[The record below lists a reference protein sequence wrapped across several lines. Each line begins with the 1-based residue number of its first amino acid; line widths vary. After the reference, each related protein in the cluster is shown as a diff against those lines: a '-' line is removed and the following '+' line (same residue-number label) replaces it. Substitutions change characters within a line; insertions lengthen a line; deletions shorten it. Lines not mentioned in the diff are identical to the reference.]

1 MLSGFL
7 RAAVC
12 MATLALAS
20 AVGAQGYPGQP
31 IKMIAPF
38 PPGGSVDIMARL
50 VADPLAAQLG
60 GRIVIENRSGAS
72 GNIGM
77 EAAARAP
84 ADGYTI
90 VMNTIP
96 LVTNVSLFPNLT
108 WDPLRDFVPLGMVA
122 TAPHVLIVPKR
133 LEVNNVQDLLALA
146 RANPGKL
153 SYASAG
159 YGTTFHFAAEMF
171 KDITKTFIV
180 HVPYRGGGPALV
192 DTLSGQVDMSFPT
205 LSAAVPHVKAG
216 SLKALAV
223 TGAARSELLPEVPTM
238 AQAGVKD
245 FVFTQWL
252 ALLTPAGTPAAIVAK
267 LNASLNAAL
276 GSKELRQKFQE
287 QGFEPF
293 ITSSDEAAKFL
304 AGEVKRYAVLIKS
317 KGIKA
322 E

>member
-1 MLSGFL
+1 MRLKLGRWAFL
-7 RAAVC
+7 
-12 MATLALAS
+12 ATLMLAG
-20 AVGAQGYPGQP
+20 AAAAQGYPSQP
-31 IKMIAPF
+31 IRIIAPF

-50 VADPLAAQLG
+50 IADPLAAQLG
-60 GRIVIENRSGAS
+60 GRIVVENRSGAS

-84 ADGYTI
+84 ADGYTL
-90 VMNTIP
+90 VLNTIP
-96 LVTNVSLFPNLT
+96 LVTNQSLFPNLS
-108 WDPLRDFVPLGMVA
+108 WDPLKDFASIGMVA
-122 TAPHVLIVPKR
+122 TAPHVLVVPRR
-133 LEVNNVQDLLALA
+133 LEANNVQDLLKLA
-146 RANPGKL
+146 RSSPGKL

-216 SLKALAV
+216 TLKALAI
-223 TGAARSELLPEVPTM
+223 TGAARSELLPDVPTM
-238 AQAGVKD
+238 HEAGVKD

-252 ALLTPAGTPAAIVAK
+252 ALLAPTGTPQPIVARV
-267 LNASLNAAL
+267 NGALNAAL
-276 GSKELRQKFQE
+276 GSREVRQKFQE

-293 ITSSDEAAKFL
+293 ITSSDEAGKFL
-304 AGEVKRYAVLIKS
+304 AGEVKRYSVLIKS